1 MRAAR
6 VPPNRPLLPEG
17 HSDLS
22 ERIQSS
28 DLVSIWG
35 SMARDLD
42 GWAATPQIS
51 GWSRA
56 SREGSSRAA
65 LLWLLGRQMGGRYH
79 PRRRDGRDDAG
90 RQSLAGYYWPS
101 DQRRGAGG
109 RAFPPREPR
118 PPGTDGDH

>member
-6 VPPNRPLLPEG
+6 VPPNRPLLSEG

-51 GWSRA
+51 GWGRA
-56 SREGSSRAA
+56 GGEGSSRAA
-65 LLWLLGRQMGGRYH
+65 LLWLLGRQMGGRQH
-79 PRRRDGRDDAG
+79 ARRPDDRDDAG
-90 RQSLAGYYWPS
+90 GQGLAGYYW
-101 DQRRGAGG
+101 
-109 RAFPPREPR
+109 
-118 PPGTDGDH
+118 